1 MKLFDV
7 TRPIFE
13 GMIVYEGDPRVVVR
27 RVASVAAGACANV
40 SEVVLGSH
48 TGTHVDPPLHF
59 REGAPGV
66 DALPLEVLTGPAHV
80 YALEG
85 CEPIDVV
92 DLRRVDL
99 RACPRVLFKA
109 GAGVGPGEC
118 GSPPASAG
126 MTVEAARALV
136 EAGVRLVGLDGASV
150 DPPGADPMDV
160 MFSRSTNNGQTWSPP
175 LKINDG
181 GSGANLW
188 QWFGTLSVAPNGRI
202 DVIWND
208 TRNNPQPGVKYW
220 SQVYYATSGDGG
232 LT

>member
-13 GMIVYEGDPRVVVR
+13 GMIVYEGDPRVVIR
-27 RVASVAAGACANV
+27 RVASVATGACANV

-109 GAGVGPGEC
+109 GAGAGPGEC
-118 GSPPASAG
+118 GSPPASTG

-150 DPPGADPMDV
+150 DPPGAVGFPAHRTLLDAGVIILEGLDLSAVPP
-160 MFSRSTNNGQTWSPP
+160 GGYELLCLP
-175 LKINDG
+175 LKILG
-181 GSGANLW
+181 
-188 QWFGTLSVAPNGRI
+188 
-202 DVIWND
+202 
-208 TRNNPQPGVKYW
+208 
-220 SQVYYATSGDGG
+220 GDGAPARVV
-232 LT
+232 LRCLD